1 VPAYVPPAPHR
12 ARPAP
17 SRLSY
22 SQLADYGRCGYRF
35 YLRRILG
42 LPDVAPPP
50 PLEDEAYEGIDARV
64 RGSIVH
70 RLLENPELELEDVI
84 EDLELTGGEI
94 DDIQGLVAA
103 FAASPLY
110 ARLAAA
116 GRVTREAGFAFTLE
130 PDGSGP
136 LVRGFVDALAVEADG
151 THLVV
156 DYKTDRL
163 PEDTTPAD
171 YIARNYEIQRLVYGL
186 AALRAGAPRAEVAYC
201 LLERPDEPVTTIYSA
216 ADAPELADRLSALAR
231 GVMAHEYPV
240 TDTPHRELCG
250 TCPGRE
256 QLCSHPQSLTL
267 RPPPAPW
274 PGAPVRHSSPA
285 GTAPAAGPPPR

>member
-1 VPAYVPPAPHR
+1 
-12 ARPAP
+12 
-17 SRLSY
+17 
-22 SQLADYGRCGYRF
+22 
-35 YLRRILG
+35 
-42 LPDVAPPP
+42 
-50 PLEDEAYEGIDARV
+50 V

-70 RLLENPELELEDVI
+70 RLLESPELEI
-84 EDLELTGGEI
+84 HQAAEDLELTEEEI
-94 DDIQGLVAA
+94 DDIQRLVAA

-110 ARLAAA
+110 ARIAAA
-116 GRVTREAGFAFTLE
+116 RRVTREAGFAFTLE

-136 LVRGFVDALAVEADG
+136 LVRGFLDVLAKEADG

-163 PEDTTPAD
+163 PEDTTPGD

-201 LLERPDEPVTTIYSA
+201 LLERPDEPVTTIYTA
-216 ADAPELADRLSALAR
+216 AEAPELADRLSALAR
-231 GVMAHEYPV
+231 GLLAHEYPV

-256 QLCSHPQSLTL
+256 KLCSHPQSLTL

-274 PGAPVRHSSPA
+274 PGAPDRHSPPA
-285 GTAPAAGPPPR
+285 GTSPAAGPPPR